1 MDPDLC
7 IFCNQEATDQKHCN
21 TLGPKGVNGINAA
34 STSRG
39 SDIKAEIGQK
49 VHKSCRERFINQV
62 DIQLQKKKESDE
74 IPVKRKRSARAIE
87 GTFDSKTDCLFCGI
101 KIDFEKVEHSYVK
114 TDTFAKTI
122 SECCASR
129 GDDWSFIIK
138 GRIEYFGGDLHA
150 ADCVYHHS
158 CCTNFRINRNKP
170 LQYEA
175 TTQSGSS
182 HSKRRKSGR
191 PKDQEQD
198 QAFEQM
204 CHYLEQNDEEQLT
217 LSDLR
222 AKMKEFLVNP
232 AADSYSS
239 YYLKGQ
245 LQKRYGD
252 SIYIAEGEGLQYIVT
267 MKEKTSQILRSYFKT
282 NMQAEDE
289 ECQKRMII
297 DTASRLIKSDVKT
310 NVESVTDQYPST
322 DSLKLTA
329 ALDYLPET
337 LRLLLSNLFVG
348 KDTNRK
354 VASIGQAIVQAIRPR
369 AVVAPVQLGL
379 AVQGH
384 HMYRSRFL
392 IDSLHEMGFCSSYGE
407 VQRFERNAANSVAPD
422 SVISETTDL
431 LGMMLQFA
439 ADNVDHN
446 LLTLDGKGTFHGMGI
461 IAAMTPGQKVTRTI
475 PREVI
480 SRIHLTEKTKI
491 PIIDYRFANKTRR
504 DIVFQ
509 VLPPLP
515 DCDKRI
521 DILWEL
527 SCSFKENLPNWQG
540 MMHIIHR
547 DNEHPGK
554 SSVVYLPMIDMYS
567 GDKTCILS
575 TLEFVYNI
583 AFKHHVAPVITFDQ
597 PLYWKAAEIIAN
609 APQNSHLKSVVLMLG
624 CFHTFMNVLGAVGT
638 LMAGT
643 GLNTILEEIYGE
655 NAVLHMM
662 TGKSVQRAFRGHLLV
677 NKCLNEMIISEVVK
691 EQPGLSL
698 VVDEA
703 EEMYTSLVNGETT
716 LDATATSDT
725 LSSFADA
732 VEKMK
737 TQLAS
742 LSKTSQLWLNYQTM
756 IQVAMSLIKADR
768 TGSWQMHL
776 RAVSDCLP
784 IFAAAGHFNYLKTAY
799 HYVQEMNQ
807 LQSRNPNL
815 FAKFEHGCRVIR
827 RTDQF
832 WAGLSADLVIEQSL
846 MRSLKTPGGLT
857 RGSGMTEEQRALWT
871 MSTPITSEY
880 NYAMQEYTDLAY
892 TTSEQHKEATQ
903 SRIKRDA
910 TDLLKLKTKLANY
923 PPFSDD
929 ATLRN
934 VVNGVVADDDV
945 NVHDFKS
952 VAERIIDTMIGQP
965 VFSIS
970 FKRKDKAK
978 TLGTTA
984 SVKVAAD
991 RTIDPGLLFQRFLV
1005 VSKTGSLPLQ
1015 DVMEYE
1021 LSAFP
1026 PALFDAKKVLRKPDK
1041 PQLAHAIAAHANRRP
1056 TPEEVENQETA
1067 GSQEKTPPETEHYV
1081 LDGGSLL
1088 QRLPWNRGETYGSI
1102 AKSYA
1107 DFTIRHYSKAT
1118 VVFDGYLDGPAI
1130 KDNTHQRRGKNVQ
1143 PVVSFNQDTIFSG
1156 KKEDFLSR
1164 DCNKQKMIDLI
1175 SQTLRDEG
1183 CEVNNAPG
1191 DADVEIVK
1199 AAVQSAVTRSTT
1211 LIGEDTD
1218 LLLLL
1223 LFYAKATE
1231 KDLYFRSDKGNA
1243 CVPYH
1248 INALQAFLGDQLCSQ
1263 LLFIHAYTGCD
1274 STSRIFGVGK
1284 KTVFQKLVR
1293 GDATLKA
1300 CANAFVQPKQTA
1312 AVIEGKGCQAMAV
1325 IYGGKTTDSLASLRY
1340 RTFSKKVVSS
1350 QSFVTPERLPPT
1362 AAATKYHSM
1371 RVYYQVMVWIGQDND
1386 MDACDWGWKLE
1397 GGQLVP
1403 IESDMNAA
1411 PDNLLKMIHCN
1422 CTTACSSQRCS
1433 CRGYSMPCTPACGPC
1448 QLDTCD
1454 NPHNQTLAEE
1464 NDDDEDDPK

>member
-1 MDPDLC
+1 MADPDLC
-7 IFCNQEATDQKHCN
+7 LFCNQEATDRTHCN
-21 TLGPKGVNGINAA
+21 TLGTKGVLGINAA

-49 VHKSCRERFINQV
+49 VHKTCRERFINQV
-62 DIQLQKKKESDE
+62 DIELQTKKERGE
-74 IPVKRKRSARAIE
+74 ILVKRKRSARASE
-87 GTFDSKTDCLFCGI
+87 GTFDSKTDCLFCGVKVEI
-101 KIDFEKVEHSYVK
+101 EKDEHSYVK
-114 TDTFAKTI
+114 TDIFAKTI
-122 SECCASR
+122 SECCVSR
-129 GDDWSFIIK
+129 GDDWSFIVK
-138 GRIEYFGGDLHA
+138 GRIEYFSGELHA
-150 ADCVYHHS
+150 ADCVYHRS
-158 CCTNFRINRNKP
+158 CCTNFRTGRSKP
-170 LQYEA
+170 LQYDA
-175 TTQSGSS
+175 TTQSGESR
-182 HSKRRKSGR
+182 SKRRKSGR
-191 PKDQEQD
+191 PKDQELD

-204 CHYLEQNDEEQLT
+204 CRYLEQNDEEQLT

-222 AKMKEFLVNP
+222 AKMKEVLANP
-232 AADSYSS
+232 DTDPYSS

-245 LQKRYGD
+245 LQNRYGD
-252 SIYIAEGEGLQYIVT
+252 SIYIAEGKGLQDIVT

-282 NMQAEDE
+282 NRQDEDE
-289 ECQKRMII
+289 ESQKRRII
-297 DTASRLIKSDVKT
+297 DTAARLIKSDVKT
-310 NVESVTDQYPST
+310 NVESVTDQYPCT

-337 LRLLLSNLFVG
+337 LRLLLSSVFVG
-348 KDTNRK
+348 KNTNRK

-369 AVVAPVQLGL
+369 AVIAPVQLGL

-407 VQRFERNAANSVAPD
+407 VQRFESNAANSVAPD
-422 SVISETTDL
+422 TIISEKTNL
-431 LGMMLQFA
+431 LGITLQFA

-446 LLTLDGKGTFHGMGI
+446 LLTLDGKGTFHGMGM
-461 IAAMTPGQKVTRTI
+461 IAALTPGQKVTRVI
-475 PREVI
+475 PREMM
-480 SRIHLTEKTKI
+480 SRINLTEKTKI
-491 PIIDYRFANKTRR
+491 PIIDYRFAIKTRR

-509 VLPPLP
+509 VLPSLP

-527 SCSFKENLPNWQG
+527 SCIFKQDRPNWQG

-547 DNEHPGK
+547 GNEHPGK
-554 SSVVYLPMIDMYS
+554 SSVVYLPMLDMYS
-567 GDKTCILS
+567 GDKTCLLS

-583 AFKHHVAPVITFDQ
+583 AFKHHVPPVITFDQ

-609 APQNSHLKSVVLMLG
+609 APQNCHLKSVVLMLG
-624 CFHTFMNVLGAVGT
+624 CFHTFMNVLGAIGT

-643 GLNTILEEIYGE
+643 GLNTILEEVYGA

-677 NKCLNEMIISEVVK
+677 NKCLNEMIISEVIE

-703 EEMYTSLVNGETT
+703 DEMYTSLVNGEIT
-716 LDATATSDT
+716 LDGAATSDT
-725 LSSFADA
+725 LSSIAEA
-732 VEKMK
+732 VEEKK

-742 LSKTSQLWLNYQTM
+742 QSKTSQLWLNYQSM

-784 IFAAAGHFNYLKTAY
+784 IFAVAGHFNYLKSAY
-799 HYVQEMNQ
+799 YYVQEMSQ
-807 LQSRNPNL
+807 LHSRNPNL
-815 FAKFEHGCRVIR
+815 FVKFEHGCHVIR

-880 NYAMQEYTDLAY
+880 NYAMQEFTELAY
-892 TTSEQHKEATQ
+892 TTSEQHKEGTQ

-910 TDLLKLKTKLANY
+910 SDLLKLKTKLASCS
-923 PPFSDD
+923 PFSQD

-934 VVNGVVADDDV
+934 IVNGVVADEDV
-945 NVHDFKS
+945 NVHDFRS
-952 VAERIIDTMIGQP
+952 VGEKIIDTMIGQP

-991 RTIDPGLLFQRFLV
+991 RAIEPGLLFQRFLV
-1005 VSKTGSLPLQ
+1005 VSQTGSLSLE
-1015 DVMEYE
+1015 DVMQYE

-1026 PALFDAKKVLRKPDK
+1026 PALFDARKVLRKPDK
-1041 PQLAHAIAAHANRRP
+1041 PQLAHAIAAHANNA
-1056 TPEEVENQETA
+1056 PEEVDQQET
-1067 GSQEKTPPETEHYV
+1067 SESEEKAPPETEHYV

-1088 QRLPWNRGETYGSI
+1088 QRLPWNRRETYGSI

-1107 DFTIRHYSKAT
+1107 DFTIRRYSKAT

-1130 KDNTHQRRGKNVQ
+1130 KDNTHQRRGKNLH

-1156 KKEDFLSR
+1156 NKEDFLSR
-1164 DCNKQKMIDLI
+1164 DCNKQKMIHLI

-1183 CEVNNAPG
+1183 CEVINAPG

-1199 AAVQSAVTRSTT
+1199 NAVQSAVTRSTT

-1218 LLLLL
+1218 LLVLL
-1223 LFYAKATE
+1223 LFYAKATD
-1231 KDLYFRSDKGNA
+1231 KDLYFRSDKAKA
-1243 CVPYH
+1243 CAPYH
-1248 INALQAFLGDQLCSQ
+1248 INELKTILGDELCSQ

-1274 STSRIFGVGK
+1274 STSRIYGVGK
-1284 KTVFQKLVR
+1284 KTVFQKFVT

-1300 CANAFVQPKQTA
+1300 CANAFLQQKQTA
-1312 AVIEGKGCQAMAV
+1312 AVIEGQGSKAMAV
-1325 IYGGKTTDSLASLRY
+1325 IYGGKATNSLASLRY
-1340 RTFSKKVVSS
+1340 RMFSKKVVSS
-1350 QSFVTPERLPPT
+1350 QSFVTAERLPPT

-1371 RVYYQVMVWIGQDND
+1371 RVYYQMMVWMGKDND
-1386 MDACDWGWKLE
+1386 LDACEWGWKLE

-1433 CRGYSMPCTPACGPC
+1433 CRGYGLPCTSACGPC
-1448 QLDTCD
+1448 QLDTC
-1454 NPHNQTLAEE
+1454 NNLHNQTLADE
-1464 NDDDEDDPK
+1464 NDEDDQK